1 MVLELRGGAE
11 YQYNLNAI
19 GVKLD
24 NLACAKLFGGSTNW
38 QAKAEQIL
46 SSLLQLR
53 HVFLEFDKGTFAIV
67 DLTKYLA
74 ENFHGK

>member
-11 YQYNLNAI
+11 YQYNIHAI
-19 GVKLD
+19 GVKVS
-24 NLACAKLFGGSTNW
+24 GGSMNW

-46 SSLLQLR
+46 SSFLLQLK
-53 HVFLEFDKGTFAIV
+53 HVFLEFDKGIFAIL

>member
-1 MVLELRGGAE
+1 MCQTFWWLNEL
-11 YQYNLNAI
+11 AI
-19 GVKLD
+19 ESGTDIVEFVTLK
-24 NLACAKLFGGSTNW
+24 
-38 QAKAEQIL
+38 
-46 SSLLQLR
+46 